1 MHCPQIGYTWK
12 PRWKLWVLFQDVILT
27 GIGILL
33 TSYFW
38 MQRIHVGTSVE
49 TCWNHGIQCKF
60 HYTSAAIWM
69 LNSFKKSTII
79 ELSIHWWLMNHSWY
93 FAESTCSKLN
103 THIDIENKKGFPF
116 SMISFL
122 PFLRIYI
129 SQLAGLL
136 LVYVC
141 IYIYILFPV
150 SSHLN
155 ESQYFIGLKTV
166 RIFWDSYPDL
176 MNSLTL
182 YMVGYPDFF
191 QPSLAIT
198 TPSQVQWSFWMRFTL
213 RDNRS
218 LRCPWRRRKASW
230 KRWLRRSPGRSRS
243 GAQPKEEHM
252 CVYNNNIC

>member
-141 IYIYILFPV
+141 IYIFY
-150 SSHLN
+150 
-155 ESQYFIGLKTV
+155 SQYHLI
-166 RIFWDSYPDL
+166 W
-176 MNSLTL
+176 MNHNT
-182 YMVGYPDFF
+182 
-191 QPSLAIT
+191 SLAWKQFGYFGIAT
-198 TPSQVQWSFWMRFTL
+198 QI
-213 RDNRS
+213 
-218 LRCPWRRRKASW
+218 SW
-230 KRWLRRSPGRSRS
+230 ILLLCTWLVTQIFSSP
-243 GAQPKEEHM
+243 P
-252 CVYNNNIC
+252 

>member
-1 MHCPQIGYTWK
+1 
-12 PRWKLWVLFQDVILT
+12 
-27 GIGILL
+27 
-33 TSYFW
+33 
-38 MQRIHVGTSVE
+38 
-49 TCWNHGIQCKF
+49 
-60 HYTSAAIWM
+60 M
-69 LNSFKKSTII
+69 LNSFKKSTNI

-93 FAESTCSKLN
+93 FAEPTCSKLN
-103 THIDIENKKGFPF
+103 THIDIENEKGFPF

-136 LVYVC
+136 LVYVYIY

-150 SSHLN
+150 SSHL
-155 ESQYFIGLKTV
+155 YLI
-166 RIFWDSYPDL
+166 W
-176 MNSLTL
+176 MNHTTSLTWKQF
-182 YMVGYPDFF
+182 GYFGIATQISWILLLCTGSVTQIF
-191 QPSLAIT
+191 LQPSLAIT

-213 RDNRS
+213 RDKRS

-230 KRWLRRSPGRSRS
+230 KRWLRRSPGSRS

>member
-1 MHCPQIGYTWK
+1 
-12 PRWKLWVLFQDVILT
+12 
-27 GIGILL
+27 
-33 TSYFW
+33 
-38 MQRIHVGTSVE
+38 MQRIHVGTSIE
-49 TCWNHGIQCKF
+49 TGWNHAIQCKS

-69 LNSFKKSTII
+69 LNSFKKSTNI
-79 ELSIHWWLMNHSWY
+79 ELSIHWWLRNHSWY

-103 THIDIENKKGFPF
+103 TYWYWKQKGFPLQHDL
-116 SMISFL
+116 FL

-136 LVYVC
+136 LVYV
-141 IYIYILFPV
+141 YIYNILFPV
-150 SSHLN
+150 LTHLH
-155 ESQYFIGLKTV
+155 ESQYFIDLKTV
-166 RIFWDSYPDL
+166 RIFWLSYPDL

-182 YMVGYPDFF
+182 YMVGYPEFF

-243 GAQPKEEHM
+243 GAQPKEEHI
-252 CVYNNNIC
+252 CVYITIT